1 MGRPVGGAAENEEDC
16 VATVSCPKCGSLTGQ
31 AGFPVWVIV
40 VAICF
45 FPLGLLALLA
55 GRKPT
60 QCGAC
65 GHVWQA

>member
-1 MGRPVGGAAENEEDC
+1 MAVIN
-16 VATVSCPKCGSLTGQ
+16 CPKCNNPVVR

-55 GRKPT
+55 GRKPST
-60 QCGAC
+60 CAKCGNTFTA
-65 GHVWQA
+65 